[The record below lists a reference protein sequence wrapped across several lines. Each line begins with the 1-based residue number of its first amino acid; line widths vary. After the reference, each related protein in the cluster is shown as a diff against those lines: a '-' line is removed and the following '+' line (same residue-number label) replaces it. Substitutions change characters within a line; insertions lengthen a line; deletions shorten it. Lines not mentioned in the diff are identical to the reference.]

1 MNRILV
7 VCLTVLALAACLGL
21 GLAAQPQPR
30 RGISVDMPATSNATS
45 MPCADQKN
53 ARIVTVTHDGKVYLG
68 ARPIDPAQLNS
79 ELTENSAA
87 NAPDETLY
95 IKADARASYGTVI
108 KVLDAATRAGFETTV
123 LLTNQND
130 SPQAGTLSPPKGFA
144 IVTGECREAHCPRLS
159 L

>member
-45 MPCADQKN
+45 MPGADQKN
-53 ARIVTVTHDGKVYLG
+53 ALIVTVTHDGKVYLG
-68 ARPIDPAQLNS
+68 VRPVEPAQLNS
-79 ELTENSAA
+79 ELRDSSAEG
-87 NAPDETLY
+87 PDETLY
-95 IKADARASYGTVI
+95 IKADARASYATVI

-144 IVTGECREAHCPRLS
+144 IVTGECREAHCSRLS